1 MQSDSPERQFT
12 LVVVPPSDPFLDAL
26 RGRLAVVRAPDALR
40 ARIAAIVARELGKL
54 P

>member
-1 MQSDSPERQFT
+1 MQYDTPERQIT

-26 RGRLAVVRAPDALR
+26 RGRLAVVHAPEALR
-40 ARIAAIVARELGKL
+40 ARIASIVARELGKL